1 MSHPGDRRPERL
13 SAGSPLV
20 KFHKILIATG
30 IVFFLLYAILELRHY
45 GQSGQVAMLARS
57 GLSAAVA
64 CALSLYLRWFL
75 RSLRS

>member
-1 MSHPGDRRPERL
+1 MSHRSDRRPERL

-20 KFHKILIATG
+20 KFHKILIAAG
-30 IVFFLLYAILELRHY
+30 VVFFLLYALLELRHY
-45 GQSGQVAMLARS
+45 ARSGQFAMLTRS

-64 CALSLYLRWFL
+64 CALWLYLRWFL